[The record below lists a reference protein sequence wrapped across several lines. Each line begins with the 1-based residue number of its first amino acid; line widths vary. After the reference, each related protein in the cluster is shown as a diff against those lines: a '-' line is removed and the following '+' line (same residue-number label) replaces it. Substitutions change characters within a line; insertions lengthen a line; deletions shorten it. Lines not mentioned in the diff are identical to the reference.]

1 MKRRNNAN
9 LKARRA
15 RSWLRGQERKKV
27 RIAAQLKAYRANLIS
42 AVPTPWELACLA
54 RAARRAQDP
63 DVQYRRREHEAAVRR

>member
-15 RSWLRGQERKKV
+15 RSWASGQERKKV
-27 RIAAQLKAYRANLIS
+27 RIAKQLTAHRNNLKAVNS
-42 AVPTPWELACLA
+42 PWELARIA
-54 RAARRAQDP
+54 RAAQRAQDP